1 MKIGYIGLGLMGR
14 PCAMHLLD
22 AGHQLTLYARRQS
35 TLLPFEST
43 NSTLC
48 MTPAD
53 VAAETEI
60 VFVNVSDTPDVEQV
74 VLGKDGIIDA
84 ARPGSIVIDMS
95 TISPLKTGEIAA
107 QLKLRD
113 IHMLDAP
120 VSGGTTGAKSAT
132 LSIMVGGDKPV
143 FERILPLFEL
153 MGSNIVH
160 IGGNG
165 AGQLAKACNQIIITQ
180 TITAVAEA
188 FCLAD
193 AMSIDKS
200 KIREALLGGFAN
212 SRILEQHG
220 QNMIDEDY
228 TPGFKAGLH
237 HKDMA
242 MVLQTAGVLG
252 IALPGTAISAQWL
265 NVLVGQGDAELDSS
279 ALYKVIKKLN
289 SIKKQ

>member
-14 PCAMHLLD
+14 PCAMHLHN
-22 AGHQLTLYARRQS
+22 AGHQLALYARRQA

-43 NSTLC
+43 DSTVC
-48 MTPAD
+48 MTPAA

-95 TISPLKTGEIAA
+95 TISPLKTREIAA
-107 QLKLRD
+107 QLKIRD

-132 LSIMVGGDKPV
+132 LSIMVGGDEPV
-143 FERILPLFEL
+143 FERIHPLFEL

-160 IGGNG
+160 IGSNG
-165 AGQLAKACNQIIITQ
+165 AGQTAKACNQIIITQ

-220 QNMIDEDY
+220 QNMIDENY
-228 TPGFKAGLH
+228 APGFKAGLH
-237 HKDMA
+237 HKDME
-242 MVLQTAGVLG
+242 MVLQTASILG
-252 IALPGTAISAQWL
+252 IALPGTAISTQWL
-265 NVLVGQGDAELDSS
+265 NALVGQGDAELDSS

-289 SIKKQ
+289 SIKK